1 MKPLFAR
8 VLGDA
13 AFSTLPHRVQAL
25 HRATGTRTYAGS
37 AQVEA
42 GSSWLARLCARA
54 TALPSR
60 ALIVPVEVEITCDAG
75 GERWTRRF
83 GAHRMPSRFWLA
95 GGLLYERIGAAT
107 FAFAL
112 HVEAGSLHWRVRH
125 VRVLGVPLPAALFG
139 GVRAREFE
147 ADGRYGFDVQ
157 ASLPLAGLLVR
168 YRGWLDV

>member
-1 MKPLFAR
+1 MTPLFAH

-13 AFSTLPHRVQAL
+13 AFSTLPRRVQAL
-25 HRATGTRTYAGS
+25 HRATGTRRYTGN

-42 GSSWLARLCARA
+42 GSGWFARLCARA
-54 TALPSR
+54 TALPPS
-60 ALIVPVEVEITCDAG
+60 ASTVPVEVEITSDGG

-83 GAHRMPSRFWLA
+83 GAHRMPSRFWQA

-125 VRVLGVPLPAALFG
+125 VRVIGVPLPAALFR

-147 ADGRYGFDVQ
+147 TDGRYGFDVE